1 MAFWGEI
8 LEVPPCAERR
18 AVTSS
23 PESGFG
29 TSRRP
34 FFDFDFGATVGMSV
48 REWKYRGVAC
58 NYPS

>member
-8 LEVPPCAERR
+8 LEAPPCAERR
-18 AVTSS
+18 AVISS

-48 REWKYRGVAC
+48 REY
-58 NYPS
+58 